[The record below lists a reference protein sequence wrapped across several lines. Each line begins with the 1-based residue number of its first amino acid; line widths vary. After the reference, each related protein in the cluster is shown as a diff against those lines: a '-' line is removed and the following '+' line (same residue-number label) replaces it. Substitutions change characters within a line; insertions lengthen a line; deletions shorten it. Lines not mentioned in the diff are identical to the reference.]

1 MIRKQFYDKQLL
13 NSSELSFLNYRVPFA
28 NFYLFFI
35 FYFLQPNKITQIT
48 NKPYIPVAS
57 PLGAEARNI
66 PLLVYKSTST
76 VGIPLLSRIC
86 LALIFVITEGTA
98 FLI

>member
-13 NSSELSFLNYRVPFA
+13 NLSEFSFLNYRVPFPD
-28 NFYLFFI
+28 FF
-35 FYFLQPNKITQIT
+35 FLQPNKITQIT
-48 NKPYIPVAS
+48 NKPYIPVVS